1 MLNMIKKRII
11 KKRALII
18 RKESNWKG
26 KREKKVKISFG
37 FINGKTNNSGPVCR
51 QLKLNWVQFS

>member
-1 MLNMIKKRII
+1 MLNMIKKRIM

-26 KREKKVKISFG
+26 KREKQVKISFG
-37 FINGKTNNSGPVCR
+37 FINGKTSNSGPVW